1 MAVYNSSMFEEE
13 KLTIEVVEKVSPA
26 VVSIVISKTMPKM
39 KDLKFLP
46 FPLPFG
52 GSGDGKPS
60 GEKEMV
66 KVGGGSG
73 AIVHPDGLVLTNKHV
88 VFDPDA
94 EYTVITTDKKEYKA
108 RVVSRDPINDIAVC
122 KIEAKGLPTVKLG
135 NSDKVVPGQTVIA
148 IGTPLG
154 LFTNTVSKGI
164 VSGLARRIHASL
176 GIGGKTE
183 ELRGVIQTDVAINQG
198 NSGGPLLDLS
208 GEVVGI
214 NTAVIFGAQNIG
226 FSIPIN
232 WAKQDLEDIIK
243 FGRIIKPFI
252 GIMYVPINEKIQK
265 AYKLPTDHGVMI
277 IQGHLPGESAVVKD
291 SPADKVGI
299 KENDII
305 LEADGEKLGAEK
317 DLMDIV
323 QNHEVGDKLKLKIL
337 RDEKEFETE
346 LELTERK

>member
-1 MAVYNSSMFEEE
+1 MNEEE
-13 KLTIEVVEKVSPA
+13 KQTIKVVEEVSPA
-26 VVSIVISKTMPKM
+26 VVSIVISKEMPKM
-39 KDLKFLP
+39 KNYKLFP

-52 GSGDGKPS
+52 DQSLEGHT

-73 AIVHPDGLVLTNKHV
+73 VIVHPDGLVLTNKHV
-88 VFDPDA
+88 VFDPEA
-94 EYTVITTDKKEYKA
+94 EYTVITPDGKEHDA

-122 KIEAKGLPTVKLG
+122 KIEEKGLPTARLG
-135 NSDKVVPGQTVIA
+135 NSDKVTPGQTVIA

-154 LFTNTVSKGI
+154 LFANTVSKGI

-176 GIGGKTE
+176 GMGGRTE

-198 NSGGPLLDLS
+198 NSGGPLLNLE

-214 NTAVIFGAQNIG
+214 NTAVIYGAQNIG
-226 FSIPIN
+226 FCIPIN
-232 WAKQDLEDIIK
+232 WAKKDLEDIVK

-252 GIMYVPINEKIQK
+252 GIMYVPINEKLQK
-265 AYKLPTDHGVMI
+265 TYNLNSDHGVLVLR
-277 IQGHLPGESAVVKD
+277 GHVPGEAAIIKN
-291 SPADKVGI
+291 SPADKAGI

-305 LEADGEKLGAEK
+305 LEVDEVVLGPEK

-323 QNHEVGDKLKLKIL
+323 QNHKVGDKLKLKVL
-337 RDEKEFETE
+337 RDKEEIETE
-346 LELTERK
+346 LELAERK

>member
-1 MAVYNSSMFEEE
+1 MNEEE
-13 KLTIEVVEKVSPA
+13 KQTIKVVEEVSPA
-26 VVSIVISKTMPKM
+26 VVSIVISKEMPKM
-39 KDLKFLP
+39 KKFNLFP

-52 GSGDGKPS
+52 NQKPEGGT
-60 GEKEMV
+60 GEKEMI

-73 AIVHPDGLVLTNKHV
+73 VIVHPDGLVLTNKHV
-88 VFDPDA
+88 VFDPEA
-94 EYTVITTDKKEYKA
+94 EYTVVTPDGEEYDA

-122 KIEAKGLPTVKLG
+122 KIEGKNFPTAKLG
-135 NSDKVVPGQTVIA
+135 NSDKVTPGQTVIA

-154 LFTNTVSKGI
+154 LFANTVSKGI

-176 GIGGKTE
+176 GMGGRTE

-198 NSGGPLLDLS
+198 NSGGPLLNLES
-208 GEVVGI
+208 EVVGI

-226 FSIPIN
+226 FCIPIN
-232 WAKQDLEDIIK
+232 WAKKDLEDIVK

-265 AYKLPTDHGVMI
+265 MYKLPSDHGVMI
-277 IQGHLPGESAVVKD
+277 MQGHIPGESAIIKG
-291 SPADKVGI
+291 SPADKAGL

-323 QNHEVGDKLKLKIL
+323 QSREVGDKLKLKVL
-337 RDEKEFETE
+337 RDEKELETE
-346 LELTERK
+346 LELAERK

>member
-1 MAVYNSSMFEEE
+1 MRLMNEEE
-13 KLTIEVVEKVSPA
+13 KQTIKVVEEVSPA
-26 VVSIVISKTMPKM
+26 VVSIVISKVMPKM
-39 KDLKFLP
+39 KKFNLFP

-52 GSGDGKPS
+52 DQSVEGHAE
-60 GEKEMV
+60 EKEMI
-66 KVGGGSG
+66 KIGGGSG
-73 AIVHPDGLVLTNKHV
+73 VIVHPDGLVLTNKHV
-88 VFDPDA
+88 VFDPEA
-94 EYTVITTDKKEYKA
+94 EYTVITSDEKEYSA

-122 KIEAKGLPTVKLG
+122 KIEGKGLPTAKLG
-135 NSDKVVPGQTVIA
+135 NSDKVAPGQTVIA

-154 LFTNTVSKGI
+154 LFANTASKGI
-164 VSGLARRIHASL
+164 ISGLARKIHASL
-176 GIGGKTE
+176 GMGGKTE

-198 NSGGPLLDLS
+198 NSGGPLLNLE

-214 NTAVIFGAQNIG
+214 NTAVIYGAQNIG
-226 FSIPIN
+226 FCIPIN
-232 WAKQDLEDIIK
+232 WAKEDLEDIVK

-265 AYKLPTDHGVMI
+265 TYNLPADHGVMI
-277 IQGHLPGESAVVKD
+277 MRGHIPGEAAIISS
-291 SPADKVGI
+291 SPADKAGL

-323 QNHEVGDKLKLKIL
+323 QNHEVGDKIKLKIL

-346 LELTERK
+346 LELAERK

>member
-1 MAVYNSSMFEEE
+1 MVLMNEEE
-13 KLTIEVVEKVSPA
+13 KQTINVVQEVSPA
-26 VVSIVISKTMPKM
+26 VVSVVISKEMPKM
-39 KDLKFLP
+39 KKFNLFP
-46 FPLPFG
+46 FPMPFG
-52 GSGDGKPS
+52 DKKIDLPS

-73 AIVHPDGLVLTNKHV
+73 VIVHPDGLVLTNKHV

-94 EYTVITTDKKEYKA
+94 EYTVVTPDGKEHEA
-108 RVVSRDPINDIAVC
+108 RVISRDPINDIAVC
-122 KIEAKGLPTVKLG
+122 KIEAKGLPVAKLG

-164 VSGLARRIHASL
+164 ISGLARRIHASL
-176 GIGGKTE
+176 GMGGKTE

-198 NSGGPLLDLS
+198 NSGGPLLSLE
-208 GEVVGI
+208 GEVIGI

-226 FSIPIN
+226 FCIPIN
-232 WAKQDLEDIIK
+232 WAKKDLEDIIK

-252 GIMYVPINEKIQK
+252 GIMYVPINKEIQET
-265 AYKLPTDHGVMI
+265 YKLPSDHGVLVLR
-277 IQGHLPGESAVVKD
+277 GHIPGESAIIKN
-291 SPADKVGI
+291 SPADKAGI

-305 LEADGEKLGAEK
+305 LEVDGEKLDTKK

-323 QNHEVGDKLKLKIL
+323 QTHEVGDKLKLKVL

-346 LELTERK
+346 LELVERK